1 MAVYVGRS
9 KEIERIEEDREEE
22 ERRREEGELFGRWQ
36 RNGEIGGDRGRR
48 LSSIG
53 SMASSK
59 FRTRIN
65 FVICVI

>member
-1 MAVYVGRS
+1 MGGGG
-9 KEIERIEEDREEE
+9 KEE